1 MKRIRKILVCTLF
14 LSSPVVLETVGGP
27 ISFSEAVYA
36 EEKKRKTRRVPALR
50 EKTYKLL
57 SEAQIMIDPESV
69 PREEGEP
76 APVPKGTPADAVR
89 MLQKALTQKGVNS
102 YEKAQIWN
110 TLAFAYYTLEDTPRT
125 MDAYE
130 QILKESPI
138 TLALELNALR
148 ALFQLHL
155 SEGNYRRSIDFIN
168 RWQEVNLSPDAD
180 VTHFK
185 AIAYYQLE
193 DNRESLSQGLLTEE
207 IALAQERTMKE
218 SWLELQVVNYYSLE
232 DIDNVIRVLEKLITS
247 YPKKRYWLQLAGM
260 YGEKGRDDSALSAY
274 HAAYVQGFLEKE
286 TEVVMLSQRLMGA
299 DNPFEASQ
307 VLEKGLET
315 EILESNEKNLKLLAT
330 AYTMAQET
338 DSAIGAWKSA
348 SRFAK
353 DGEVAFRLA
362 QTLAQE
368 DRHQEAIKAYREA
381 QRKGKLKKPA
391 DCAFWKGISE
401 MQLER
406 WDSAT
411 KSFREAARL
420 DKKKKKQTRNYIR
433 YIAGERR
440 RQKELKK
447 MLEG

>member
-1 MKRIRKILVCTLF
+1 MRKILVLVFF
-14 LSSPVVLETVGGP
+14 LGSPVVLDQFGGP
-27 ISFSEAVYA
+27 LSFSEAVHAA
-36 EEKKRKTRRVPALR
+36 EQKRKTRRVPALR

-89 MLQKALTQKGVNS
+89 MLQKALTGKGVNS
-102 YEKAQIWN
+102 YETAQIWN

-125 MDAYE
+125 INAYE
-130 QILKESPI
+130 QILKQSPI

-148 ALFQLHL
+148 ALFQLNL
-155 SEGNYRRSIDFIN
+155 SEGKYRKSIEYID
-168 RWQEVNLSPDAD
+168 RWQAVNITPDAD

-193 DNRESLSQGLLTEE
+193 NNRDSLRQGLLTEE
-207 IALAQERTMKE
+207 IAVAQERTIKE
-218 SWLELQVVNYYSLE
+218 SWLELQVVNYYTLE
-232 DIDNVIRVLEKLITS
+232 DIDNVIRVLERLITD

-260 YGEKGRDDSALSAY
+260 YGEKNRDDAALSAY

-286 TEVVMLSQRLMGA
+286 SEIVMLSQRLLGA
-299 DNPFEASQ
+299 DNPYEASQ
-307 VLEKGLET
+307 VLKMGLKT
-315 EILESNEKNLKLLAT
+315 EVLESNEKNLKLLAT

-338 DSAIGAWKSA
+338 DSAIDAWRSA
-348 SRFAK
+348 SRYAK

-368 DRHQEAIKAYREA
+368 DRHKEAVKAYKDA
-381 QRKGKLKKPA
+381 QKKGKLKKPA
-391 DCAFWKGISE
+391 DCAFWRGISE

-411 KSFREAARL
+411 RSFREAARL

-440 RQKELKK
+440 RQAELKK